1 MCRRRAPYTA
11 PSTWGAFGKSPCKD
25 SSATF
30 MQHLLACLTMTD
42 FTRACDVPLAAEPG
56 LDGKRPAELPFRAGP
71 RAVNST
77 LRQNLQASWDPGPVS
92 DSGSRVG
99 PRNPHFSSS
108 SQAMR
113 ALPVGNPALGSLL
126 WSPGT
131 GPVRGVGSVPA
142 GSRCLGY
149 YSHSVF

>member
-11 PSTWGAFGKSPCKD
+11 PSTWGAFGKSPCKE

-30 MQHLLACLTMTD
+30 MQHLLACLTTTD

-56 LDGKRPAELPFRAGP
+56 LDGKRPAELPFQAEP

-99 PRNPHFSSS
+99 PRNLHFSC
-108 SQAMR
+108 
-113 ALPVGNPALGSLL
+113 LL
-126 WSPGT
+126 
-131 GPVRGVGSVPA
+131 R
-142 GSRCLGY
+142 
-149 YSHSVF
+149 